1 MGQFPNT
8 PAGDSWML
16 YVGYIP
22 AGTITEEFIPIT
34 FLPTGDYKTL
44 TPPQTLTQANT
55 VLAQTIALI
64 RSVTGDPNFD
74 FWQLMNWAVISYY
87 WIFLADFGQIQ
98 PIYYNYTSSGLPNL
112 TSPVLYSS
120 KNNIFVNNTLFTIY
134 ADYFANTIFPF
145 LHQFD
150 TSLVLPDFLAL
161 DENNSL
167 KPLPMTFLRSYSCTE
182 RQLKGWLSAT
192 ISVLTTDYAFI
203 VGAYKLVVWI
213 AGKWRKNRDK
223 EGKSQS

>member
-1 MGQFPNT
+1 
-8 PAGDSWML
+8 ML
-16 YVGYIP
+16 HVGYIP
-22 AGTITEEFIPIT
+22 VGSITEEFIPIT

-55 VLAQTIALI
+55 ILAQTISLV
-64 RSVTGDPNFD
+64 RSATGDPDFD
-74 FWQLMNWAVISYY
+74 FWQLINWAMTSFY
-87 WIFLADFGQIQ
+87 WIVLADFGQIQ
-98 PIYYNYTSSGLPNL
+98 PMYYNYTSSNLPNF
-112 TSPVLYSS
+112 TSPVPYPS

-134 ADYFANTIFPF
+134 ADYFASTIFPF

-203 VGAYKLVVWI
+203 VGGYKLVVWI

-223 EGKSQS
+223 EGKSPL